1 MPRAHLCLP
10 NRLYP
15 KYAQRSRNVSREN
28 AHNRGLGFVAEDLRE
43 PLRSTAFPQPLA
55 GYGWPHVPLYV
66 QSLKMERITLPP
78 RRALPDKPTYPLG
91 RRKQRMGRPTI
102 APFSTTGAVSVEYE
116 VVAPPRVSCGLQ
128 LRVMSYPSKVAHNLT
143 TKELSG

>member
-1 MPRAHLCLP
+1 VPRAHLCLP

-78 RRALPDKPTYPLG
+78 RRALPDNRPIPLDAGNSGWVALQLLLFQLLELYPLS
-91 RRKQRMGRPTI
+91 RKLWLPQ
-102 APFSTTGAVSVEYE
+102 E
-116 VVAPPRVSCGLQ
+116 
-128 LRVMSYPSKVAHNLT
+128 
-143 TKELSG
+143 